1 MSFLEKLESVEYK
14 TASAITGAMQGT
26 SRNKVYQNLGI
37 ESVKARRWYRGLSCM
52 FKIMKEEAPNY
63 LVNLIPKCNQ
73 TIRTRN
79 THVPNFHCPT
89 DCFRYSFFPSSLKD
103 WFYLDDNIRNLQSIS
118 IFKSKLL
125 SFIRPV
131 QNSVFNIFD
140 PKGLKLLTRLRLG
153 FSNLN
158 DHTLR
163 HTFENC
169 TSPLCSCNLE
179 TEDALYCTAIIFC
192 NIALIL

>member
-1 MSFLEKLESVEYK
+1 
-14 TASAITGAMQGT
+14 
-26 SRNKVYQNLGI
+26 
-37 ESVKARRWYRGLSCM
+37 M

-192 NIALIL
+192 NIVLILWIV